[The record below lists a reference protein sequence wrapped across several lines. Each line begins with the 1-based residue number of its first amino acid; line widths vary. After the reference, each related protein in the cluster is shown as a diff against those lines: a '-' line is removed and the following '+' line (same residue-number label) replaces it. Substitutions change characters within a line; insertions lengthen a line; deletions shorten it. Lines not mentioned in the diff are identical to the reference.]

1 MSPTIAI
8 AHADALRRQVAT
20 LAEEISP
27 AWPIERFVAVNPLAG
42 IEHLSFAEA
51 ADHAQR
57 TFGAP
62 GWRPEEQ
69 LRAAEREGRIS
80 ERELRRALRARL
92 GDQADRE
99 LTLEGRTVTLEQ
111 VFLADL
117 RVAPT
122 ADPQPRQTLTPA
134 EAWGMKLGERLADEA
149 DEMMTGWLAAYLD
162 AGKARWAMPHRE
174 LGLYGAWRALAPHDP
189 AFTRAARRRIGE
201 LPEDAGEA
209 LAELL
214 GACRLDAAGQ
224 EQLLRALLTR
234 QPGWAS
240 HARWRQEQVGDFD
253 FTDLAAVRLACEQ
266 ALLHPAAGADA
277 LARVPA
283 APAPCA
289 PEADARVAAV
299 AEALGVSPDAPELAD
314 ALEAIGPA
322 ARPGIWQEALE
333 GTFRAELLERID
345 AGRPAGAAP
354 EQTRAQAVFCI
365 DVRSEVLRRHLE
377 ATGPYETIGFAGFFG
392 LAVDVQAFGG
402 DVTTEQCPVLVT
414 PSAVVSEQPDAGH
427 EQEAQRSLRFT
438 ERLAAARDA
447 WQGARKGLL
456 AKYVFAEA
464 VGFVTGPIATAKT
477 VAPNVAGSLA
487 EKAAT
492 PPHVP
497 THMDVTSL
505 PLEDRIN
512 GAAFALTAMG
522 LVDGFAPIVLLCGH
536 GSTTVN
542 NPHMAA
548 LDCGACGGHR
558 GAHNARAMAAVLND
572 PEVRAGV
579 AAKGITIPDT
589 TWFAAGEHDT
599 ATDVVRLL
607 DEEVPASHR
616 EALDAFGRDL
626 ARASAATAAERKLR
640 LPNAAASRDGA
651 EEALLRS
658 RDWAQIAPEWGLA
671 GCAAFIVG
679 SRELTAGRDFGSR
692 TFLHSYDASADPDD
706 EALTL
711 ILTAPLVVAHWIA
724 SQYYFSSVAPDQF
737 GAGTKI
743 SHNVVSGI
751 GVLSGPGGDLR
762 GGLPWESVGV
772 GERLEHEPMRLL
784 AVVDAPRDRID
795 GVLAGAPQVERL
807 IDGEWI
813 TLVARDDAS
822 SPWLRRM
829 PGGSWAA
836 PGGVEVAA

>member
-1 MSPTIAI
+1 MSPTTTVQTKS
-8 AHADALRRQVAT
+8 LREQVAH
-20 LAEEISP
+20 LATEISP

-42 IEHLSFAEA
+42 IEHMPFAEA
-51 ADHAQR
+51 ADHAQQ

-62 GWRPEEQ
+62 GWRAEDEF
-69 LRAAEREGRIS
+69 RAAEREGRIS
-80 ERELRRALRARL
+80 EREMRRALRKRL
-92 GDQADRE
+92 GEQADRE
-99 LTLEGRTVTLEQ
+99 IELGGRTVTLEQ
-111 VFLADL
+111 VLLTDL
-117 RVAPT
+117 RHAP
-122 ADPQPRQTLTPA
+122 AAAPQSRQTLTPA
-134 EAWGMKLGERLADEA
+134 EAWGMKLGERLADAA

-162 AGKARWAMPHRE
+162 EGKARWAMPHRE
-174 LGLYGAWRALAPHDP
+174 RGLYGAWRALAPHDP
-189 AFTRAARRRIGE
+189 AFTRAARRGIAE
-201 LPEDAGEA
+201 LPEDPAEA

-214 GACRLDAAGQ
+214 GETGLDAEGR
-224 EQLLRALLTR
+224 ERLLRALLTR

-240 HARWRQEQVGDFD
+240 HARWREEQVGDFD
-253 FTDLAAVRLACEQ
+253 FTDLAVVRLACER
-266 ALLHPAAGADA
+266 ALLHPAAGEDA
-277 LARVPA
+277 IGRVPSV
-283 APAPCA
+283 PAPPA
-289 PEADARVAAV
+289 PLEQSRVAAV
-299 AEALGVSPDAPELAD
+299 AEALRISPDTPGLAP
-314 ALEAIGPA
+314 ALEVMGPG
-322 ARPGIWQEALE
+322 ARAGIWQEALE
-333 GTFRAELLERID
+333 ATFRGELLRTID
-345 AGRPAGAAP
+345 AGRPAGTKP
-354 EQTRAQAVFCI
+354 EQTKAQAVFCI

-377 ATGPYETIGFAGFFG
+377 AAGPYETIGFAGFFG

-402 DVTTEQCPVLVT
+402 DVTTEQCPVIVK
-414 PSAVVSEQPDAGH
+414 PAAVVCERADAGH

-464 VGFVTGPIATAKT
+464 VGFITGPVAAAKT
-477 VAPNVAGSLA
+477 VAPNAAGSLA
-487 EKAAT
+487 EKANT
-492 PPHVP
+492 PPHVA

-579 AAKGITIPDT
+579 AEQGITIPDT

-599 ATDVVRLL
+599 ATDVVRSL
-607 DEEVPASHR
+607 DEEIPASHR
-616 EALDAFGRDL
+616 EAFDVFRRDL
-626 ARASAATAAERKLR
+626 SRASAATSAERKLR
-640 LPNAAASRDGA
+640 LPNAADSREGA
-651 EEALLRS
+651 EEALVRS
-658 RDWAQIAPEWGLA
+658 RDWAQIAPEWGLV
-671 GCAAFIVG
+671 GCAALIVG

-692 TFLHSYDASADPDD
+692 TFLHSYDASADPND

-762 GGLPWESVGV
+762 GGLPWESVAV
-772 GERLEHEPMRLL
+772 GDRLEHEPMRLL
-784 AVVDAPRDRID
+784 AVVDAPTSRID
-795 GVLAGAPQVERL
+795 GVLAGAPQVEQL
-807 IDGEWI
+807 IHGDWI
-813 TLVARDDAS
+813 TLVARDGAGE
-822 SPWLRRM
+822 PWVRRT
-829 PGGSWAA
+829 PGGTW
-836 PGGVEVAA
+836 EHM